1 MSNIFKD
8 TQYASDIF
16 KALSNKNRLVIL
28 SSLVSEEMNVGEM
41 EARLNIRQPTLSQQ
55 LARLRTAQLV
65 KTRRVSKEIYYSLA
79 NAKTRL
85 MIESLL
91 LGSGRTLN
99 QRWILT
105 TVGSQ
110 MPRTMLFL
118 FLGLRRREGRLIIEF
133 QID

>member
-28 SSLVSEEMNVGEM
+28 SSLVSGEMNVGEM
-41 EARLNIRQPTLSQQ
+41 ESRLKIRQPTLSQQ

-65 KTRRVSKEIYYSLA
+65 KTRRVSKEVYYSLA
-79 NAKTRL
+79 NTKTRL

-91 LGSGRTLN
+91 LGSGG
-99 QRWILT
+99 
-105 TVGSQ
+105 TVKE
-110 MPRTMLFL
+110 R
-118 FLGLRRREGRLIIEF
+118 
-133 QID
+133 

>member
-99 QRWILT
+99 QR
-105 TVGSQ
+105 
-110 MPRTMLFL
+110 
-118 FLGLRRREGRLIIEF
+118 
-133 QID
+133 

>member
-16 KALSNKNRLVIL
+16 KTLSNKNRLIIL

-79 NAKTRL
+79 NAKTRV

-91 LGSGRTLN
+91 LGSFRTLN
-99 QRWILT
+99 QR
-105 TVGSQ
+105 
-110 MPRTMLFL
+110 
-118 FLGLRRREGRLIIEF
+118 
-133 QID
+133 